1 MTTLNTTKHNNKTI
15 NIVADYDSESPREW
29 DNLGKMICFH
39 RNYTL
44 GDKHE
49 IKHEDYDG
57 WDEMESHL
65 AKEYDAVI
73 LPVYLY
79 DHSGITINTTG
90 FNCPWDSGQVGFIC
104 VSKKQ
109 AREMYGWKNI
119 TKARKELLATYL
131 IGEVETFDQYLRG
144 DICGFEILDSD
155 GEVEDSC
162 YGFYSEEDAMAE
174 AKAAA

>member
-1 MTTLNTTKHNNKTI
+1 MTTLNTTKHNGKTI

-39 RNYTL
+39 RNHTL

-57 WDEMESHL
+57 WDEMETAL
-65 AKEYDAVI
+65 EKKFDAVI
-73 LPVYLY
+73 LPLYLY
-79 DHSGITINTTG
+79 DHSGITMNTTG
-90 FNCPWDSGQVGFIC
+90 FSCGWDSGQVGFIC
-104 VSKKQ
+104 ISKEK
-109 AREMYGWKNI
+109 ARNNFGWKQV
-119 TKARKELLATYL
+119 TKKRKELLTTYL
-131 IGEVETFDQYLRG
+131 TGEVETYDKYLTG
-144 DICGFEILDSD
+144 DVCGFEILNSD

-174 AKAAA
+174 AKACA